1 MAMVEILRTA
11 KYWQAGVAHQFGRDC
26 VQATLRATATVCRH
40 QTASSHPDGETEIV
54 QDVSRQKL
62 RGCFTHVAMICDDAS
77 VQPQLPQNF
86 LGDEHTFAQ
95 QVVSAIQPGLPKN
108 IILWRRASAWV
119 NKKTMVDVVHA
130 LAAALGEELS
140 ARRVMLLLDA
150 CRIHMGTVFC
160 ALVRREGFW
169 CTTCRRS

>member
-1 MAMVEILRTA
+1 MPEGQRLLAINMDETA
-11 KYWQAGVAHQFGRDC
+11 IRFFVQHRGLCTRRARHGRDP
-26 VQATLRATATVCRH
+26 VAT
-40 QTASSHPDGETEIV
+40 Q
-54 QDVSRQKL
+54 QVSRKDMRACL
-62 RGCFTHVAMICDDAS
+62 THVAFACADAG
-77 VQPQLPQNF
+77 VQRFLPQIFIGN
-86 LGDEHTFAQ
+86 EHIFAQ
-95 QVVSAIQPGLPKN
+95 RVVSAIQPGLPKN